1 MRLTDNQQ
9 IFLKS
14 DFENEFHNLSAQLL
28 DRTLES
34 LSQEDNILIF
44 PHDLLESPDLEKDGK
59 VLETVSGQIKTQN
72 IIGFLGYENERL
84 TIHSRFAN
92 GDDNYFLH
100 YMLQKVLQLNLTSL
114 DVGLSQEDSW
124 YQLLIYLFPKYLQ
137 AALRKGLYKE
147 YQRFFYNDSHVKGT
161 IEVTRHIK
169 KNVPFT
175 GKITYSTREF
185 SFDNALMQLIR
196 HTIAFIQHTVPNGR
210 ALLSSSASVREN
222 IAEIVR
228 VTPSYKFS
236 DRAKIIH
243 LNQTRPIRHAY
254 YYEYGKLQ
262 QLCLMILRQTKHGL
276 NQSNQK
282 IRGLLFDVAWLWEE
296 YLATLLPEFE
306 HPQNKSK
313 SGGYSLFESG
323 NGRIYPDF
331 LSLTDC
337 PIVADAKYKPIENI
351 NGSDYLQIVAYMY
364 RFNARLGFYLFPN
377 NTNDANN
384 SQFNLLQGKG
394 ERRDTKIIVK
404 KVGLEIPQKSSSYDD
419 FVKQIQ
425 ESEKIFQETIQ
436 KLLNESE
443 CTL

>member
-1 MRLTDNQQ
+1 MRLTDN
-9 IFLKS
+9 FSVAKS
-14 DFENEFHNLSAQLL
+14 KFEADYPQLSEKLL
-28 DRTLES
+28 DRTLEN
-34 LSQEDNILIF
+34 LSKEDNIFIF
-44 PHDLLESPDLEKDGK
+44 PHDLLEFPDLEKDGK

-92 GDDNYFLH
+92 GDDDYFLH

-161 IEVTRHIK
+161 IEVARHIK

-222 IAEIVR
+222 TAEIVR

-262 QLCLMILRQTKHGL
+262 QLCLMILHQTKHGL
-276 NQSNQK
+276 NQSQQK
-282 IRGLLFDVAWLWEE
+282 IHGLLFDVAWLWEE
-296 YLATLLPEFE
+296 YLATLLGEDFE
-306 HPQNKSK
+306 HPQNKVSK
-313 SGGYSLFESG
+313 GGISVFQSG
-323 NGRIYPDF
+323 NGRKVYPDF
-331 LSLTDC
+331 YSRPLGVVL
-337 PIVADAKYKPIENI
+337 DAKYKKLETTEKGI
-351 NGSDYLQIVAYMY
+351 
-364 RFNARLGFYLFPN
+364 AREDLFQLITYSYISKAQLAGLIFPS
-377 NTNDANN
+377 TGKEIDNDIGTLEGYGGILKKW
-384 SQFNLLQGKG
+384 SLL
-394 ERRDTKIIVK
+394 
-404 KVGLEIPQKSSSYDD
+404 IPQTSSSYDD

>member
-1 MRLTDNQQ
+1 MRLTDN
-9 IFLKS
+9 FSVAKS
-14 DFENEFHNLSAQLL
+14 EFEADYPQLSEKLL
-28 DRTLES
+28 DRTLENFS
-34 LSQEDNILIF
+34 KADNILIF
-44 PHDLLESPDLEKDGK
+44 PHDLLESTDLEKDGK

-92 GDDNYFLH
+92 GDDDYFLH

-114 DVGLSQEDSW
+114 DIGLSQEDSW
-124 YQLLIYLFPKYLQ
+124 YQFLIYLFPKYLQ

-161 IEVTRHIK
+161 IEVARHIK

-222 IAEIVR
+222 TAEIVR

-243 LNQTRPIRHAY
+243 LNQIHPIRHTY
-254 YYEYGKLQ
+254 YHEYGKLQ
-262 QLCLMILRQTKHGL
+262 QLCLMILHQTKHGL
-276 NQSNQK
+276 NQSQQK
-282 IRGLLFDVAWLWEE
+282 IHGLLFDVAWLWEG
-296 YLATLLPEFE
+296 YLATLLGEDFE
-306 HPQNKSK
+306 HPQNKVSK
-313 SGGYSLFESG
+313 GGISVFQSG
-323 NGRIYPDF
+323 NGRKVYPDF
-331 LSLTDC
+331 YSRPLGVVL
-337 PIVADAKYKPIENI
+337 DAKYKKLETTEKGI
-351 NGSDYLQIVAYMY
+351 
-364 RFNARLGFYLFPN
+364 AREDLFQLITYSYISKAQLAGLIFPS
-377 NTNDANN
+377 TGREIDNDIGTLEGYGGILKKW
-384 SQFNLLQGKG
+384 SLL
-394 ERRDTKIIVK
+394 
-404 KVGLEIPQKSSSYDD
+404 IPQTSSSYDD

-436 KLLNESE
+436 KPLNESE

>member
-1 MRLTDNQQ
+1 MKDNSW
-9 IFLKS
+9 ISKS
-14 DFENEFHNLSAQLL
+14 KFEADYPQLSEKLL

-44 PHDLLESPDLEKDGK
+44 PHDLLDSPDLEKDGK
-59 VLETVSGQIKTQN
+59 VLETVNGQIKTQN
-72 IIGFLGYENERL
+72 IIGFLGCGDERL

-92 GDDNYFLH
+92 EDDDYFLH

-114 DVGLSQEDSW
+114 DIGLSQENSW
-124 YQLLIYLFPKYLQ
+124 YQFLIYLFPKYLQ

-161 IEVTRHIK
+161 IEVARHIK

-196 HTIAFIQHTVPNGR
+196 HMIAFIQHTVSNGR

-222 IAEIVR
+222 TAEIMR

-243 LNQTRPIRHAY
+243 LNQIHPIRHTY
-254 YYEYGKLQ
+254 YHEYGKLQ
-262 QLCLMILRQTKHGL
+262 QLCLMILHQTKHGL
-276 NQSNQK
+276 NQSQQK
-282 IRGLLFDVAWLWEE
+282 IHGLLFDVAWLWEE
-296 YLATLLPEFE
+296 YLATLLGEDFE
-306 HPQNKSK
+306 HPQNKVSK
-313 SGGYSLFESG
+313 GGISVFQSG
-323 NGRIYPDF
+323 NGRKVYPDF
-331 LSLTDC
+331 YSRPLGVVL
-337 PIVADAKYKPIENI
+337 DAKYKKLETTEKGI
-351 NGSDYLQIVAYMY
+351 
-364 RFNARLGFYLFPN
+364 AREDLFQLITYSYISKAQLAGLIFPS
-377 NTNDANN
+377 TGKEIDNDIGTLEGYGGILKKW
-384 SQFNLLQGKG
+384 SLL
-394 ERRDTKIIVK
+394 
-404 KVGLEIPQKSSSYDD
+404 IPQTSSSYDD

>member
-28 DRTLES
+28 DRTLEN
-34 LSQEDNILIF
+34 LSKEDNIFIF
-44 PHDLLESPDLEKDGK
+44 PHDLLEFPDLEKDGK

-72 IIGFLGYENERL
+72 ILGFLGCGDERL

-92 GDDNYFLH
+92 GDDDYFLH

-161 IEVTRHIK
+161 IEVARHIK

-222 IAEIVR
+222 TAEIVR

-243 LNQTRPIRHAY
+243 LNQIHPIRHTY
-254 YYEYGKLQ
+254 YHEYGKLQ
-262 QLCLMILRQTKHGL
+262 QLCLMILHQTKHGL
-276 NQSNQK
+276 NQSQQK
-282 IRGLLFDVAWLWEE
+282 IHGLLFDVAWLWEE
-296 YLATLLPEFE
+296 YLATLLGEDFE
-306 HPQNKSK
+306 HPQNKVSK
-313 SGGYSLFESG
+313 GGISVFQSG
-323 NGRIYPDF
+323 NGRKVYPDF
-331 LSLTDC
+331 YSRPLGVVL
-337 PIVADAKYKPIENI
+337 DAKYKKLETTEKGI
-351 NGSDYLQIVAYMY
+351 
-364 RFNARLGFYLFPN
+364 AREDLFQLITYSYISKAQLAGLIFPS
-377 NTNDANN
+377 TGKEIDNDIGTLEGYGGILKKW
-384 SQFNLLQGKG
+384 SLL
-394 ERRDTKIIVK
+394 
-404 KVGLEIPQKSSSYDD
+404 IPQTSSSYDD

>member
-1 MRLTDNQQ
+1 MRLTDN
-9 IFLKS
+9 FSVAKS
-14 DFENEFHNLSAQLL
+14 KFEADYPQLSEKLL
-28 DRTLES
+28 DRTLEN
-34 LSQEDNILIF
+34 LSKEDNIFIF
-44 PHDLLESPDLEKDGK
+44 PHDLLEFPDLEKDGK

-72 IIGFLGYENERL
+72 IIGFLGCGDERL

-92 GDDNYFLH
+92 EDDDYFLH

-161 IEVTRHIK
+161 IEVARHIK

-185 SFDNALMQLIR
+185 SFDNVLMQLIR
-196 HTIAFIQHTVPNGR
+196 HMIAFIQHTVPNGR

-262 QLCLMILRQTKHGL
+262 QLCLMILHQTKHGL
-276 NQSNQK
+276 NQSQQK
-282 IRGLLFDVAWLWEE
+282 IHGLLFDVAWLWEE
-296 YLATLLPEFE
+296 YLATLLGEDFE
-306 HPQNKSK
+306 HPQNKVSK
-313 SGGYSLFESG
+313 GGISVFQSG
-323 NGRIYPDF
+323 NGRKVYPDF
-331 LSLTDC
+331 YSRPLGVVL
-337 PIVADAKYKPIENI
+337 DAKYKKLETTEKGI
-351 NGSDYLQIVAYMY
+351 
-364 RFNARLGFYLFPN
+364 AREDLFQLITYSYISKAQLAGLIFPS
-377 NTNDANN
+377 TGKEIDNDIGTLEGYGGILKKW
-384 SQFNLLQGKG
+384 SLL
-394 ERRDTKIIVK
+394 
-404 KVGLEIPQKSSSYDD
+404 IPQKSSSYDD

>member
-1 MRLTDNQQ
+1 MRLTDNSSVV
-9 IFLKS
+9 KS
-14 DFENEFHNLSAQLL
+14 EFEADYPQLSEKLL
-28 DRTLES
+28 DRTLEN
-34 LSQEDNILIF
+34 LSKEDNIFIF

-72 IIGFLGYENERL
+72 IIGFLGCGDERL

-92 GDDNYFLH
+92 EDDDYFLH

-124 YQLLIYLFPKYLQ
+124 YQFLIYLFPKYLQ

-161 IEVTRHIK
+161 IEVARHIK

-222 IAEIVR
+222 TAEIVR

-243 LNQTRPIRHAY
+243 LNQIHPIRHTY
-254 YYEYGKLQ
+254 YHEYGKLQ
-262 QLCLMILRQTKHGL
+262 QLCLMILHQTKHGL
-276 NQSNQK
+276 NQSQQK
-282 IRGLLFDVAWLWEE
+282 IHGLLFDVAWLWEE
-296 YLATLLPEFE
+296 YLATLLGEDFE
-306 HPQNKSK
+306 HPQNKVSK
-313 SGGYSLFESG
+313 GGISVFQSG
-323 NGRIYPDF
+323 NGRKVYPDF
-331 LSLTDC
+331 YSRPLGVVL
-337 PIVADAKYKPIENI
+337 DAKYKKLETTEKGI
-351 NGSDYLQIVAYMY
+351 
-364 RFNARLGFYLFPN
+364 AREDLFQLITYSYISKAQLAGLIFPS
-377 NTNDANN
+377 TGKEIDNDIGTLEGYGGILKKW
-384 SQFNLLQGKG
+384 SLL
-394 ERRDTKIIVK
+394 
-404 KVGLEIPQKSSSYDD
+404 IPQKSSSYDD

-436 KLLNESE
+436 KLLKESE

>member
-1 MRLTDNQQ
+1 MRLTDN
-9 IFLKS
+9 FSVAKS
-14 DFENEFHNLSAQLL
+14 KFEADYPQLSEKLL
-28 DRTLES
+28 DRTLEN
-34 LSQEDNILIF
+34 LSKEDNIFIF

-59 VLETVSGQIKTQN
+59 VLETVNGQIKTQN
-72 IIGFLGYENERL
+72 IIGFLGCGDERL

-92 GDDNYFLH
+92 EDDDYFLH

-124 YQLLIYLFPKYLQ
+124 YQFLIYLFPKYLQ

-161 IEVTRHIK
+161 IEVARHIK

-222 IAEIVR
+222 TAEIVR

-243 LNQTRPIRHAY
+243 LNQIHPIRHTY
-254 YYEYGKLQ
+254 YHEYGKLQ

-276 NQSNQK
+276 NQSQQK
-282 IRGLLFDVAWLWEE
+282 IHGLLFDVAWLWEE
-296 YLATLLPEFE
+296 YLATLLGEDFE
-306 HPQNKSK
+306 HPQNKVSK
-313 SGGYSLFESG
+313 GGISVFQSG
-323 NGRIYPDF
+323 NGRKVYPDF
-331 LSLTDC
+331 YSRPLGVVL
-337 PIVADAKYKPIENI
+337 DAKYKKLETTEKGI
-351 NGSDYLQIVAYMY
+351 
-364 RFNARLGFYLFPN
+364 AREDLFQLITYSYISKAQLAGLIFPS
-377 NTNDANN
+377 TGREIDNDIGTLEGYGGILKKW
-384 SQFNLLQGKG
+384 SLL
-394 ERRDTKIIVK
+394 
-404 KVGLEIPQKSSSYDD
+404 IPQKSSSYDD

-436 KLLNESE
+436 KPLNESE

>member
-1 MRLTDNQQ
+1 MRLTDN
-9 IFLKS
+9 FSVAKS
-14 DFENEFHNLSAQLL
+14 KFEADYPQLSEKLL
-28 DRTLES
+28 DRTLEN
-34 LSQEDNILIF
+34 LSKEDNIFIF

-161 IEVTRHIK
+161 IEVARHIK

-222 IAEIVR
+222 TAEIVR

-262 QLCLMILRQTKHGL
+262 QLCLMILHQTKHGL
-276 NQSNQK
+276 NQSQQK
-282 IRGLLFDVAWLWEE
+282 IHGLLFDVAWLWEE
-296 YLATLLPEFE
+296 YLATLLGEDFE
-306 HPQNKSK
+306 HPQNKVSK
-313 SGGYSLFESG
+313 GGISVFQSG
-323 NGRIYPDF
+323 NGRKVYPDF
-331 LSLTDC
+331 YSRPLGVVL
-337 PIVADAKYKPIENI
+337 DAKYKKLEKGI
-351 NGSDYLQIVAYMY
+351 
-364 RFNARLGFYLFPN
+364 AREDLFQLITYSYISKAQLAGLIFPS
-377 NTNDANN
+377 TGKEIDNDIGTLEGYGGILKKW
-384 SQFNLLQGKG
+384 SLL
-394 ERRDTKIIVK
+394 
-404 KVGLEIPQKSSSYDD
+404 IPQKSSSYDD

>member
-1 MRLTDNQQ
+1 MRLTDN
-9 IFLKS
+9 FSVAKS
-14 DFENEFHNLSAQLL
+14 KFEADYPQLSEKLL
-28 DRTLES
+28 DRTLEN
-34 LSQEDNILIF
+34 LSKEDNIFIF

-161 IEVTRHIK
+161 IEVARHIK

-222 IAEIVR
+222 TAEIVR

-243 LNQTRPIRHAY
+243 LNQTCPICHAY

-262 QLCLMILRQTKHGL
+262 QLCLMILHQTKHGL
-276 NQSNQK
+276 NQSQQK
-282 IRGLLFDVAWLWEE
+282 IHGLLFDVAWLWEE
-296 YLATLLPEFE
+296 YLATLLGEDFE
-306 HPQNKSK
+306 HPQNKVSK
-313 SGGYSLFESG
+313 GGISVFQSG
-323 NGRIYPDF
+323 NGRKVYPDF
-331 LSLTDC
+331 YSRPLGVVL
-337 PIVADAKYKPIENI
+337 DAKYKKLEKGI
-351 NGSDYLQIVAYMY
+351 
-364 RFNARLGFYLFPN
+364 AREDLFQLITYSYISKAQLAGLIFPS
-377 NTNDANN
+377 TGKEIDNDIGTLEGYGGILKKW
-384 SQFNLLQGKG
+384 SLL
-394 ERRDTKIIVK
+394 
-404 KVGLEIPQKSSSYDD
+404 IPQKSSSYDD

>member
-1 MRLTDNQQ
+1 MRLTDN
-9 IFLKS
+9 FSVAKS
-14 DFENEFHNLSAQLL
+14 KFEADYPQLSEKLL
-28 DRTLES
+28 DRTLEN
-34 LSQEDNILIF
+34 LSKEDNIFIF
-44 PHDLLESPDLEKDGK
+44 PHDLLESTDLKKDGK

-84 TIHSRFAN
+84 TIHSRFAD
-92 GDDNYFLH
+92 GDDDYFLH

-114 DVGLSQEDSW
+114 DIGLSQEDSW
-124 YQLLIYLFPKYLQ
+124 YQFLIYLFPKYLQ

-161 IEVTRHIK
+161 IEVARHIK

-222 IAEIVR
+222 TAEIVR

-243 LNQTRPIRHAY
+243 LNQIHPIRHTY
-254 YYEYGKLQ
+254 YHEYGKLQ
-262 QLCLMILRQTKHGL
+262 QLCLMILHQTKHGL
-276 NQSNQK
+276 NQSQQK
-282 IRGLLFDVAWLWEE
+282 IHGLLFDVAWLWEE
-296 YLATLLPEFE
+296 YLATLLGEDFE
-306 HPQNKSK
+306 HPQNKVSK
-313 SGGYSLFESG
+313 GGISVFQSG
-323 NGRIYPDF
+323 NGRKVYPDF
-331 LSLTDC
+331 YSRPLGVVL
-337 PIVADAKYKPIENI
+337 DAKYKKLETTEKGI
-351 NGSDYLQIVAYMY
+351 
-364 RFNARLGFYLFPN
+364 AREDLFQLITYSYISKAQLAGLIFPS
-377 NTNDANN
+377 TGREIDNDIGTLEGYGGILKKW
-384 SQFNLLQGKG
+384 SLL
-394 ERRDTKIIVK
+394 
-404 KVGLEIPQKSSSYDD
+404 IPQKSSSYDD

-436 KLLNESE
+436 KPLNESE

>member
-9 IFLKS
+9 KFLKS

-28 DRTLES
+28 DRTLENFS
-34 LSQEDNILIF
+34 KEDNIFIF
-44 PHDLLESPDLEKDGK
+44 PHDLLEFPDLEKDGK

-92 GDDNYFLH
+92 GDDDYFLH

-147 YQRFFYNDSHVKGT
+147 YQRCFYNDSHVKGT
-161 IEVTRHIK
+161 IEVARHIK

-222 IAEIVR
+222 TAEIVR

-262 QLCLMILRQTKHGL
+262 QLCLMILHQTKHGL
-276 NQSNQK
+276 NQSQQK
-282 IRGLLFDVAWLWEE
+282 IYGLLFDVAWLWEE
-296 YLATLLPEFE
+296 YLATLLGEDFE
-306 HPQNKSK
+306 HPQNKVSK
-313 SGGYSLFESG
+313 GGISVFQSG
-323 NGRIYPDF
+323 NGRKVYPDF
-331 LSLTDC
+331 YSRPLGVVL
-337 PIVADAKYKPIENI
+337 DAKYKKLETTEKGI
-351 NGSDYLQIVAYMY
+351 
-364 RFNARLGFYLFPN
+364 AREDLFQLITYSYISKAQLAGLIFPS
-377 NTNDANN
+377 TGKEIDNDIGTLEGYGGILKKW
-384 SQFNLLQGKG
+384 SLL
-394 ERRDTKIIVK
+394 
-404 KVGLEIPQKSSSYDD
+404 IPQKSSSYDD

>member
-1 MRLTDNQQ
+1 MRLTDN
-9 IFLKS
+9 FSVAKS
-14 DFENEFHNLSAQLL
+14 KFEADYPQLSEKLL

-44 PHDLLESPDLEKDGK
+44 PHDLLDSPDLEKDGK
-59 VLETVSGQIKTQN
+59 VLETVNGQIKTQN
-72 IIGFLGYENERL
+72 IIGFLGCGDERL
-84 TIHSRFAN
+84 TIHSRFTN
-92 GDDNYFLH
+92 EDDDYFLH

-124 YQLLIYLFPKYLQ
+124 CQLLIYLFPKYLQ

-161 IEVTRHIK
+161 IEVARHIK

-196 HTIAFIQHTVPNGR
+196 HMIVFIQHTVPNGR

-222 IAEIVR
+222 TAEIVR

-243 LNQTRPIRHAY
+243 LNQTHPIRHAY

-282 IRGLLFDVAWLWEE
+282 IHSLLFDVAWLWEE
-296 YLATLLPEFE
+296 YLATLLGEDFE
-306 HPQNKSK
+306 HPQNKASK
-313 SGGYSLFESG
+313 GGISVFQSG
-323 NGRIYPDF
+323 NGRKVYPDF
-331 LSLTDC
+331 YSRPLGVVL
-337 PIVADAKYKPIENI
+337 DAKYKKLETTEKGI
-351 NGSDYLQIVAYMY
+351 
-364 RFNARLGFYLFPN
+364 AREDLFQLITYSYISKAQLAGLIFPS
-377 NTNDANN
+377 TGKEIDNDIGTLEGYGGILKKW
-384 SQFNLLQGKG
+384 SLL
-394 ERRDTKIIVK
+394 
-404 KVGLEIPQKSSSYDD
+404 IPQKSSSYDD

>member
-1 MRLTDNQQ
+1 MKDNSW
-9 IFLKS
+9 ISKS
-14 DFENEFHNLSAQLL
+14 KFEADYPQLSEKLL

-44 PHDLLESPDLEKDGK
+44 PHDLLDSPDLEKDGK
-59 VLETVSGQIKTQN
+59 VLETVNGQIKTQN
-72 IIGFLGYENERL
+72 IIGFLGCGDERL

-92 GDDNYFLH
+92 EDDDYFLH

-114 DVGLSQEDSW
+114 DIGLSQENSW
-124 YQLLIYLFPKYLQ
+124 YQFLIYLFPKYLQ

-161 IEVTRHIK
+161 IEVARHIK

-196 HTIAFIQHTVPNGR
+196 HMIAFIQHTVSNGR

-222 IAEIVR
+222 TAEIVR

-243 LNQTRPIRHAY
+243 LNQIHPIRHTY
-254 YYEYGKLQ
+254 YHEYGKLQ
-262 QLCLMILRQTKHGL
+262 QLCLMILHQTKHGL
-276 NQSNQK
+276 NQSQQK
-282 IRGLLFDVAWLWEE
+282 IHGLLFDVAWLWEE
-296 YLATLLPEFE
+296 YLATLLGEDFE
-306 HPQNKSK
+306 HPQNKVSK
-313 SGGYSLFESG
+313 GGISVFQSS
-323 NGRIYPDF
+323 NGRKVYPDF
-331 LSLTDC
+331 YSRPLGVVL
-337 PIVADAKYKPIENI
+337 DAKYKKLETTEKGI
-351 NGSDYLQIVAYMY
+351 
-364 RFNARLGFYLFPN
+364 AREDLFQLITYSYISKAQLAGLIFPS
-377 NTNDANN
+377 TGKEIDNDIGTLEGYGGILKKW
-384 SQFNLLQGKG
+384 SLL
-394 ERRDTKIIVK
+394 
-404 KVGLEIPQKSSSYDD
+404 IPQTSSSYDD

>member
-9 IFLKS
+9 KFLKS
-14 DFENEFHNLSAQLL
+14 DFEADYPQLSEKLL
-28 DRTLES
+28 DRTLEN
-34 LSQEDNILIF
+34 LSKEDNIFIF

-72 IIGFLGYENERL
+72 IIGFLGCGDERL

-92 GDDNYFLH
+92 EDDDYFLH

-161 IEVTRHIK
+161 IEVARHIK

-175 GKITYSTREF
+175 GKIAYSTREF
-185 SFDNALMQLIR
+185 SFDNTLMQLIR

-222 IAEIVR
+222 TAEIVR

-276 NQSNQK
+276 NQSQQK
-282 IRGLLFDVAWLWEE
+282 IHGLLFDVAWLWEE
-296 YLATLLPEFE
+296 YLATLLGEDFE
-306 HPQNKSK
+306 HPQNKASK
-313 SGGYSLFESG
+313 GGISVFQSG
-323 NGRIYPDF
+323 NGRKVYPDF
-331 LSLTDC
+331 YSRPLGVVL
-337 PIVADAKYKPIENI
+337 DAKYKKLETTEKGI
-351 NGSDYLQIVAYMY
+351 
-364 RFNARLGFYLFPN
+364 AREDLFQLITYSYISKAQLAGLIFPS
-377 NTNDANN
+377 TGKEIDNDIGTLEGYGGILKKW
-384 SQFNLLQGKG
+384 SLL
-394 ERRDTKIIVK
+394 
-404 KVGLEIPQKSSSYDD
+404 IPQTSSSYGD

-436 KLLNESE
+436 KLLKESE

>member
-1 MRLTDNQQ
+1 MRLTDN
-9 IFLKS
+9 FSVAKS
-14 DFENEFHNLSAQLL
+14 KFEADYPQLSEKLL
-28 DRTLES
+28 DRTLEN
-34 LSQEDNILIF
+34 LSKEDNIFIF

-161 IEVTRHIK
+161 IEVARHIK

-222 IAEIVR
+222 TAEIVR

-254 YYEYGKLQ
+254 YYEYSKLQ
-262 QLCLMILRQTKHGL
+262 QLCLMILHQTKHGL
-276 NQSNQK
+276 NQSQQK
-282 IRGLLFDVAWLWEE
+282 IHGLLFDVAWLWEE
-296 YLATLLPEFE
+296 YLATLLGEDFE
-306 HPQNKSK
+306 HPQNKVSK
-313 SGGYSLFESG
+313 GGISVFQSG
-323 NGRIYPDF
+323 NGRKVYPDF
-331 LSLTDC
+331 YSRPLGVVL
-337 PIVADAKYKPIENI
+337 DAKYKKLEKGI
-351 NGSDYLQIVAYMY
+351 
-364 RFNARLGFYLFPN
+364 AREDLFQLITYSYISKAQLAGLIFPS
-377 NTNDANN
+377 TGKEIDNDIGTLEGYGGILKKW
-384 SQFNLLQGKG
+384 SLL
-394 ERRDTKIIVK
+394 
-404 KVGLEIPQKSSSYDD
+404 IPQKSSSYDD

>member
-1 MRLTDNQQ
+1 MRLTDNSSVA
-9 IFLKS
+9 KS
-14 DFENEFHNLSAQLL
+14 EFEADYPQLSEKLL

-44 PHDLLESPDLEKDGK
+44 PHDLLDSPDLEKDGK
-59 VLETVSGQIKTQN
+59 VLETVNGQIKTQN
-72 IIGFLGYENERL
+72 IIGFLGCGDERL

-92 GDDNYFLH
+92 EDDDYFLH

-161 IEVTRHIK
+161 IEVARHIK

-222 IAEIVR
+222 TAEIVR

-262 QLCLMILRQTKHGL
+262 QLCLMILHQTKHGL
-276 NQSNQK
+276 NQSQH
-282 IRGLLFDVAWLWEE
+282 GLLFDVAWLWEE
-296 YLATLLPEFE
+296 YLATLLGEDFE
-306 HPQNKSK
+306 HPQNKVSK
-313 SGGYSLFESG
+313 GGISVFQSG
-323 NGRIYPDF
+323 NGRKVYPDF
-331 LSLTDC
+331 YSRPLGVVL
-337 PIVADAKYKPIENI
+337 DAKYKKLEKGI
-351 NGSDYLQIVAYMY
+351 
-364 RFNARLGFYLFPN
+364 AREDLFQLITYSYISKAQLAGLIFPS
-377 NTNDANN
+377 TGKEIDNDIGTLEGYGGILKKW
-384 SQFNLLQGKG
+384 SLL
-394 ERRDTKIIVK
+394 
-404 KVGLEIPQKSSSYDD
+404 IPQKSSSYDD

>member
-1 MRLTDNQQ
+1 MKDNSW
-9 IFLKS
+9 ISKS
-14 DFENEFHNLSAQLL
+14 KFEADYPQLSEKLL

-44 PHDLLESPDLEKDGK
+44 PHDLLDSPDLEKDGK

-72 IIGFLGYENERL
+72 ILGFLGCGDERL

-92 GDDNYFLH
+92 GDDDYFLH

-161 IEVTRHIK
+161 IEVARHIK

-222 IAEIVR
+222 TAEIVR

-276 NQSNQK
+276 NQSQQK
-282 IRGLLFDVAWLWEE
+282 IHGLLFDVAWLWEE
-296 YLATLLPEFE
+296 YLATLLGEDFE
-306 HPQNKSK
+306 HPQNKVSK
-313 SGGYSLFESG
+313 GGISVFQSG
-323 NGRIYPDF
+323 NGRKVYPDF
-331 LSLTDC
+331 YSRPLGVVL
-337 PIVADAKYKPIENI
+337 DAKYKKLEKGI
-351 NGSDYLQIVAYMY
+351 
-364 RFNARLGFYLFPN
+364 AREDLFQLITYSYISKAQLAGLIFPS
-377 NTNDANN
+377 TGKEIDNDIGTLEGYGGILKKW
-384 SQFNLLQGKG
+384 SLL
-394 ERRDTKIIVK
+394 
-404 KVGLEIPQKSSSYDD
+404 IPQKSSSYDD

>member
-1 MRLTDNQQ
+1 MDNQQ
-9 IFLKS
+9 KFLKS
-14 DFENEFHNLSAQLL
+14 DFEADYPQLSEKLL
-28 DRTLES
+28 DRTLEN
-34 LSQEDNILIF
+34 LSKEDNIFIF

-72 IIGFLGYENERL
+72 IIGFLGCGDERL

-92 GDDNYFLH
+92 EDDDYFLH

-161 IEVTRHIK
+161 IEVARHIK

-175 GKITYSTREF
+175 GKIAYSTREF
-185 SFDNALMQLIR
+185 SFDNTLMQLIR

-222 IAEIVR
+222 TAEIVR

-276 NQSNQK
+276 NQSQQK
-282 IRGLLFDVAWLWEE
+282 IHGLLFDVAWLWEE
-296 YLATLLPEFE
+296 YLATLLGEDFE
-306 HPQNKSK
+306 HPQNKASK
-313 SGGYSLFESG
+313 GGISVFQSG
-323 NGRIYPDF
+323 NGRKVYPDF
-331 LSLTDC
+331 YSRPLGVVL
-337 PIVADAKYKPIENI
+337 DAKYKKLETTEKGI
-351 NGSDYLQIVAYMY
+351 
-364 RFNARLGFYLFPN
+364 AREDLFQLITYSYISKAQLAGLIFPS
-377 NTNDANN
+377 TGKEIDNDIGTLEGYGGILKKW
-384 SQFNLLQGKG
+384 SLL
-394 ERRDTKIIVK
+394 
-404 KVGLEIPQKSSSYDD
+404 IPQTSSSYGD

-436 KLLNESE
+436 KLLKESE

>member
-28 DRTLES
+28 DRTLEN
-34 LSQEDNILIF
+34 LSKEDNIFIF
-44 PHDLLESPDLEKDGK
+44 PHDLLEFPDLEKDGK

-72 IIGFLGYENERL
+72 ILGFLGCGDERL

-92 GDDNYFLH
+92 GDDDYFLH

-161 IEVTRHIK
+161 IEVARHIK

-222 IAEIVR
+222 TAEIVR
-228 VTPSYKFS
+228 VTPSYYKFS

-276 NQSNQK
+276 NQSQQK
-282 IRGLLFDVAWLWEE
+282 IHGLLFDVAWLWEE
-296 YLATLLPEFE
+296 YLATLLGEDFE
-306 HPQNKSK
+306 HPQNKVSK
-313 SGGYSLFESG
+313 GGISVFQSG
-323 NGRIYPDF
+323 NGRKVYPDF
-331 LSLTDC
+331 YSRPLGVVL
-337 PIVADAKYKPIENI
+337 DAKYKKLEKGI
-351 NGSDYLQIVAYMY
+351 
-364 RFNARLGFYLFPN
+364 AREDLFQLITYSYISKAQLAGLIFPS
-377 NTNDANN
+377 TGKEIDNDIGTLEGYGGILKKW
-384 SQFNLLQGKG
+384 SLL
-394 ERRDTKIIVK
+394 
-404 KVGLEIPQKSSSYDD
+404 IPQKSSSYDD

>member
-1 MRLTDNQQ
+1 MKDNSW
-9 IFLKS
+9 ISKS
-14 DFENEFHNLSAQLL
+14 EFEADYPQLSEKLL
-28 DRTLES
+28 DRTLEN
-34 LSQEDNILIF
+34 LSKEDNIFIF

-92 GDDNYFLH
+92 GDDDYFLH
-100 YMLQKVLQLNLTSL
+100 YMLQKVVQLNLTSL

-161 IEVTRHIK
+161 IEVARHIK

-210 ALLSSSASVREN
+210 ALLFSSASVREN
-222 IAEIVR
+222 TAEIVR

-262 QLCLMILRQTKHGL
+262 QLCLMILSSKFKNRK
-276 NQSNQK
+276 K
-282 IRGLLFDVAWLWEE
+282 YFKKLF
-296 YLATLLPEFE
+296 
-306 HPQNKSK
+306 K
-313 SGGYSLFESG
+313 
-323 NGRIYPDF
+323 
-331 LSLTDC
+331 
-337 PIVADAKYKPIENI
+337 
-351 NGSDYLQIVAYMY
+351 
-364 RFNARLGFYLFPN
+364 
-377 NTNDANN
+377 N
-384 SQFNLLQGKG
+384 S
-394 ERRDTKIIVK
+394 
-404 KVGLEIPQKSSSYDD
+404 
-419 FVKQIQ
+419 
-425 ESEKIFQETIQ
+425 
-436 KLLNESE
+436 
-443 CTL
+443 

>member
-1 MRLTDNQQ
+1 MKDNSW
-9 IFLKS
+9 ISKS
-14 DFENEFHNLSAQLL
+14 KFEADYPQLSEKLL

-34 LSQEDNILIF
+34 LSQEDNIFIF
-44 PHDLLESPDLEKDGK
+44 PHDLLESPDLEKDDK

-92 GDDNYFLH
+92 GDDDYFLH

-161 IEVTRHIK
+161 IEVARHIK

-222 IAEIVR
+222 TAEIVR

-262 QLCLMILRQTKHGL
+262 QLCLMILHQTKHGL
-276 NQSNQK
+276 NQSQQK
-282 IRGLLFDVAWLWEE
+282 IHGLLFDVAWLWEE
-296 YLATLLPEFE
+296 YLATLLGEDFE
-306 HPQNKSK
+306 HPQNKASK
-313 SGGYSLFESG
+313 GGISVFQSG
-323 NGRIYPDF
+323 NGRKVYPDF
-331 LSLTDC
+331 YSRPLGVVL
-337 PIVADAKYKPIENI
+337 DAKYKKLETTEKGI
-351 NGSDYLQIVAYMY
+351 
-364 RFNARLGFYLFPN
+364 AREDLFQLITYSYISKAQLAGLIFPS
-377 NTNDANN
+377 TGKEIDNDIGTLEGYGGILKKW
-384 SQFNLLQGKG
+384 SLL
-394 ERRDTKIIVK
+394 
-404 KVGLEIPQKSSSYDD
+404 IPQTSSSYDD

>member
-1 MRLTDNQQ
+1 MKDNSW
-9 IFLKS
+9 ISKS
-14 DFENEFHNLSAQLL
+14 EFEADYPQLSEKLL
-28 DRTLES
+28 DRTLEN
-34 LSQEDNILIF
+34 LSKEDNIFIF

-92 GDDNYFLH
+92 GDDDYFLH
-100 YMLQKVLQLNLTSL
+100 YMLQKVVQLNLTSL

-161 IEVTRHIK
+161 IEVARHIK

-210 ALLSSSASVREN
+210 ALLFSSASVREN
-222 IAEIVR
+222 TAEIVR

-262 QLCLMILRQTKHGL
+262 QLCLMILHQTKHGL
-276 NQSNQK
+276 NQSQQK
-282 IRGLLFDVAWLWEE
+282 IHGLLFDVAWLWEE
-296 YLATLLPEFE
+296 YLATLLGEDFE
-306 HPQNKSK
+306 HPQNKVSK
-313 SGGYSLFESG
+313 GGISVFQSG
-323 NGRIYPDF
+323 NGRKVYPDF
-331 LSLTDC
+331 YSRPLGVVL
-337 PIVADAKYKPIENI
+337 DAKYKKLEKGI
-351 NGSDYLQIVAYMY
+351 
-364 RFNARLGFYLFPN
+364 AREDLFQLITYSYISKAQLAGLIFPS
-377 NTNDANN
+377 TGKEIDNDIGTLEGYGGILKKW
-384 SQFNLLQGKG
+384 SLL
-394 ERRDTKIIVK
+394 
-404 KVGLEIPQKSSSYDD
+404 IPQKSSSYDD

-425 ESEKIFQETIQ
+425 ELEKIFQETIQ

>member
-1 MRLTDNQQ
+1 MRLTDN
-9 IFLKS
+9 FSVAKS
-14 DFENEFHNLSAQLL
+14 EFEADYPQLSEKLL
-28 DRTLES
+28 DRTLENFS
-34 LSQEDNILIF
+34 KADNILIF
-44 PHDLLESPDLEKDGK
+44 PHDLLESTDLEKDGK

-92 GDDNYFLH
+92 GDDDYFLH

-114 DVGLSQEDSW
+114 DIGLSQEDSW
-124 YQLLIYLFPKYLQ
+124 YQFLIYLFPKYLQ

-161 IEVTRHIK
+161 IEVARHIK

-222 IAEIVR
+222 TAEIVR

-243 LNQTRPIRHAY
+243 LNQIHPIRHTY
-254 YYEYGKLQ
+254 YHEYGKLQ
-262 QLCLMILRQTKHGL
+262 QLCLMILHQTKHGL
-276 NQSNQK
+276 NQSQQK
-282 IRGLLFDVAWLWEE
+282 IHGLLFDVAWLWEG
-296 YLATLLPEFE
+296 YLATLLGEDFE
-306 HPQNKSK
+306 HPQNKVSK
-313 SGGYSLFESG
+313 GGISVFQSG
-323 NGRIYPDF
+323 NGRKVYPDF
-331 LSLTDC
+331 YSRPLGVVL
-337 PIVADAKYKPIENI
+337 DAKYKKLETTEKGI
-351 NGSDYLQIVAYMY
+351 
-364 RFNARLGFYLFPN
+364 AREDLFQLITYSYISKAQLAGLIFPS
-377 NTNDANN
+377 TGKEIDNDIGTLEGYGGILKKW
-384 SQFNLLQGKG
+384 SLL
-394 ERRDTKIIVK
+394 
-404 KVGLEIPQKSSSYDD
+404 IPQTSSSYDD

-436 KLLNESE
+436 KPLNESE

>member
-1 MRLTDNQQ
+1 
-9 IFLKS
+9 
-14 DFENEFHNLSAQLL
+14 L
-28 DRTLES
+28 DRTLENFS
-34 LSQEDNILIF
+34 KEDNIFIF
-44 PHDLLESPDLEKDGK
+44 PHDLLEFPDLEKDGK

-92 GDDNYFLH
+92 GDDDYFLH

-147 YQRFFYNDSHVKGT
+147 YQRCFYNDSHVKGT
-161 IEVTRHIK
+161 IEVARHIK

-222 IAEIVR
+222 TAEIVR

-254 YYEYGKLQ
+254 YHEYGKLQ

-276 NQSNQK
+276 NQSQQK
-282 IRGLLFDVAWLWEE
+282 IHGLLFDVAWLWEE
-296 YLATLLPEFE
+296 YLATLLGEDFE
-306 HPQNKSK
+306 HPQNKASK
-313 SGGYSLFESG
+313 GGYSLF
-323 NGRIYPDF
+323 D
-331 LSLTDC
+331 
-337 PIVADAKYKPIENI
+337 
-351 NGSDYLQIVAYMY
+351 
-364 RFNARLGFYLFPN
+364 
-377 NTNDANN
+377 
-384 SQFNLLQGKG
+384 
-394 ERRDTKIIVK
+394 
-404 KVGLEIPQKSSSYDD
+404 
-419 FVKQIQ
+419 
-425 ESEKIFQETIQ
+425 
-436 KLLNESE
+436 
-443 CTL
+443 

>member
-9 IFLKS
+9 KFLKS

-28 DRTLES
+28 DRTLEN
-34 LSQEDNILIF
+34 LSKEDNIFIF

-161 IEVTRHIK
+161 IEVARHIK

-282 IRGLLFDVAWLWEE
+282 IHGLLFDVAWLWEE
-296 YLATLLPEFE
+296 YLATLLGEDFE
-306 HPQNKSK
+306 HPQNKASK
-313 SGGYSLFESG
+313 GGISVFQSG
-323 NGRIYPDF
+323 NGRKVYPDF
-331 LSLTDC
+331 YSRPLGVVL
-337 PIVADAKYKPIENI
+337 DAKYKKLETTEKGI
-351 NGSDYLQIVAYMY
+351 
-364 RFNARLGFYLFPN
+364 AREDLFQLITYSYISKAQLAGLIFPS
-377 NTNDANN
+377 TGKEIDNDIGTLEGYGGILKKW
-384 SQFNLLQGKG
+384 SLL
-394 ERRDTKIIVK
+394 
-404 KVGLEIPQKSSSYDD
+404 IPQTSSSYDD

>member
-1 MRLTDNQQ
+1 MRLTDN
-9 IFLKS
+9 FSVAKS
-14 DFENEFHNLSAQLL
+14 KFEADYPQLSEKLL
-28 DRTLES
+28 DRTLEN
-34 LSQEDNILIF
+34 LSKEDNILIF
-44 PHDLLESPDLEKDGK
+44 PHDLLDSPDLEKDGK
-59 VLETVSGQIKTQN
+59 VLETVNGQIKTQN
-72 IIGFLGYENERL
+72 IIGFLGCGDERL

-92 GDDNYFLH
+92 EDDDYFLH

-161 IEVTRHIK
+161 IEVARHIK

-185 SFDNALMQLIR
+185 SFENALMQLIR

-222 IAEIVR
+222 TAEIVR

-236 DRAKIIH
+236 DRTKIIH

-282 IRGLLFDVAWLWEE
+282 IHGLLFDVAWLWEE
-296 YLATLLPEFE
+296 YLATLLGEDFE
-306 HPQNKSK
+306 HPQNKASK
-313 SGGYSLFESG
+313 GGISVFQSG
-323 NGRIYPDF
+323 NGRKVYPDF
-331 LSLTDC
+331 YSRPLGVVL
-337 PIVADAKYKPIENI
+337 DAKYKKLETTEKGI
-351 NGSDYLQIVAYMY
+351 
-364 RFNARLGFYLFPN
+364 AREDLFQLITYSYISKAQLAGLIFPS
-377 NTNDANN
+377 TGKEIDNDIGTLEGYGGILKKW
-384 SQFNLLQGKG
+384 SLL
-394 ERRDTKIIVK
+394 
-404 KVGLEIPQKSSSYDD
+404 IPQKSSSYDD

>member
-28 DRTLES
+28 DRTLEN
-34 LSQEDNILIF
+34 LSKEDNIFIF
-44 PHDLLESPDLEKDGK
+44 PHDLLEFPDLEKDGK

-72 IIGFLGYENERL
+72 ILGFLGCGDERL

-92 GDDNYFLH
+92 GDDDYFLH

-161 IEVTRHIK
+161 IEVARHIK

-282 IRGLLFDVAWLWEE
+282 IHGLLFDVAWLWEE
-296 YLATLLPEFE
+296 YLATLLGEDFE
-306 HPQNKSK
+306 HPQNKASK
-313 SGGYSLFESG
+313 GGISVFQSG
-323 NGRIYPDF
+323 NGRKVYPDF
-331 LSLTDC
+331 YSRPLGVVL
-337 PIVADAKYKPIENI
+337 DAKYKKLETTEKGI
-351 NGSDYLQIVAYMY
+351 
-364 RFNARLGFYLFPN
+364 AREDLFQLITYSYISKAQLASLIFPS
-377 NTNDANN
+377 TGKEIDNDIGTLEGYGGILKKW
-384 SQFNLLQGKG
+384 SLL
-394 ERRDTKIIVK
+394 
-404 KVGLEIPQKSSSYDD
+404 IPQTSSSYGD

-436 KLLNESE
+436 KLLKESE

>member
-44 PHDLLESPDLEKDGK
+44 PHDLLDSPDLEKDGK
-59 VLETVSGQIKTQN
+59 VLETVNGQIKTQN
-72 IIGFLGYENERL
+72 IIGFLGCGDERL

-92 GDDNYFLH
+92 EDDDYFLH

-124 YQLLIYLFPKYLQ
+124 YQFLIYLFPKYLQ

-161 IEVTRHIK
+161 IEVARHIK

-222 IAEIVR
+222 TAEIVR

-243 LNQTRPIRHAY
+243 LNQIHPIRHTY
-254 YYEYGKLQ
+254 YHEYGKLQ
-262 QLCLMILRQTKHGL
+262 QLCLMILHQTKHGL
-276 NQSNQK
+276 NQSQQK
-282 IRGLLFDVAWLWEE
+282 IHGLLFDVAWLWEE
-296 YLATLLPEFE
+296 YLATLLGEDFE
-306 HPQNKSK
+306 HPQNKVSK
-313 SGGYSLFESG
+313 GGISVFQSG
-323 NGRIYPDF
+323 NGRKVYPDF
-331 LSLTDC
+331 YSRPLGVVL
-337 PIVADAKYKPIENI
+337 DAKYKKLETTEKGI
-351 NGSDYLQIVAYMY
+351 
-364 RFNARLGFYLFPN
+364 AREDLFQLITYSYISKAQLAGLIFPS
-377 NTNDANN
+377 TGREIDNDIGTLEGYGGILKKW
-384 SQFNLLQGKG
+384 SLL
-394 ERRDTKIIVK
+394 
-404 KVGLEIPQKSSSYDD
+404 IPQKSSSYDD

-436 KLLNESE
+436 KPLNESE